1 MVIRFRFGK
10 HLACTK
16 NLRRLCS
23 IERIQAI
30 MKISDALIGRVT
42 HSTFTACISHLVVDL
57 VNQVLH
63 YGVERLEHPPVLS
76 QSD

>member
-1 MVIRFRFGK
+1 
-10 HLACTK
+10 
-16 NLRRLCS
+16 
-23 IERIQAI
+23 
-30 MKISDALIGRVT
+30 MKILDALIGRVT

>member
-1 MVIRFRFGK
+1 MVIRFRFGR
-10 HLACTK
+10 HRACTK
-16 NLRRLCS
+16 NLRRLCF
-23 IERIQAI
+23 IELTQAI